1 MDMKLRYCL
10 ECGRIVPVMVGVDG
24 FELHTKLIY
33 LGVDLP
39 EVDVCYGP
47 FAMSTPPENFDENW
61 DLDLN
66 EPSQEELAEM
76 NLNAEILL
84 QELEG

>member
-1 MDMKLRYCL
+1 MEFRYCL
-10 ECGRIVPVMVGVDG
+10 ECGWIVPVMVGNDG
-24 FELHTKLIY
+24 VELHTKLVY
-33 LGVDLP
+33 LSVDIP

-47 FAMSTPPENFDENW
+47 FALSTPPENFDENW
-61 DLDLN
+61 DLNLN

-76 NLNAEILL
+76 NLQAEMLF